1 MINVDLKNNK
11 VAIIGDIPVVST
23 EISFLLSC
31 LYVRAIEEGMNE
43 EVVEDYMITLF
54 KNSMSRLPQRRRREL

>member
-54 KNSMSRLPQRRRREL
+54 KNSMSHAKESLKEE